1 MNKLGGSKMNIIN
14 QYEKDGYIF
23 IEYDNGTIVKEIKQ
37 INNYDKVILPL
48 SESEVAMLDTSVY
61 VEYLVCLSDLN
72 I

>member
-1 MNKLGGSKMNIIN
+1 MNIIN

-37 INNYDKVILPL
+37 IKNNDKVILPL
-48 SESEVAMLDTSVY
+48 SEYEAATLDTSLN

>member
-1 MNKLGGSKMNIIN
+1 MNIIN

-37 INNYDKVILPL
+37 TKNNDKITLLL
-48 SESEVAMLDTSVY
+48 SESEAAILDTSLN

>member
-1 MNKLGGSKMNIIN
+1 MNIVN

-37 INNYDKVILPL
+37 IKNNDKVILPL
-48 SESEVAMLDTSVY
+48 SESKVAILDTSVN

>member
-1 MNKLGGSKMNIIN
+1 MNIVN

-23 IEYDNGTIVKEIKQ
+23 IEYDNGTVTKEIKQ
-37 INNYDKVILPL
+37 VRPEKQTDNVL
-48 SESEVAMLDTSVY
+48 SDTEIAILDTSLN

>member
-1 MNKLGGSKMNIIN
+1 MNIVN

-37 INNYDKVILPL
+37 IKNNDKVILPL
-48 SESEVAMLDTSVY
+48 SEYEVAILDTSVN

>member
-1 MNKLGGSKMNIIN
+1 MNIVN

-37 INNYDKVILPL
+37 IKNNDKVILPL
-48 SESEVAMLDTSVY
+48 SESEVAILDASVN

>member
-1 MNKLGGSKMNIIN
+1 MNIVN

-37 INNYDKVILPL
+37 TKNNDKITLPL
-48 SESEVAMLDTSVY
+48 SESEAAILDTSIN

>member
-1 MNKLGGSKMNIIN
+1 MNIVN

-37 INNYDKVILPL
+37 IKNNDKVILPL
-48 SESEVAMLDTSVY
+48 SEPEVAILDTSVN

>member
-1 MNKLGGSKMNIIN
+1 MNIIN

-23 IEYDNGTIVKEIKQ
+23 IEYDNGTIVKEMKQ
-37 INNYDKVILPL
+37 IKNNDKVILPL
-48 SESEVAMLDTSVY
+48 SEFEVAMLDTSVN

>member
-1 MNKLGGSKMNIIN
+1 MNIVN

-23 IEYDNGTIVKEIKQ
+23 IEHDNGTIVKEIKQ
-37 INNYDKVILPL
+37 IKNNDKVILPL
-48 SESEVAMLDTSVY
+48 SESEVAILDTSVN

>member
-1 MNKLGGSKMNIIN
+1 MNIVN

-37 INNYDKVILPL
+37 IKNNDKVILPL
-48 SESEVAMLDTSVY
+48 SESEAAILDTSVN

>member
-1 MNKLGGSKMNIIN
+1 MNKLGGSKMNIVN

-23 IEYDNGTIVKEIKQ
+23 IEYDNGAIVKEIKQ
-37 INNYDKVILPL
+37 VRSEKQTDNVL
-48 SESEVAMLDTSVY
+48 SDTEIAILDTSLN

>member
-1 MNKLGGSKMNIIN
+1 MNIVN

-37 INNYDKVILPL
+37 IKNNDKVILPL
-48 SESEVAMLDTSVY
+48 SESEVEILDTSVN
-61 VEYLVCLSDLN
+61 VEYLVFLSDLN

>member
-1 MNKLGGSKMNIIN
+1 MNIIN

-23 IEYDNGTIVKEIKQ
+23 IEYDNGTIVKEMKQ
-37 INNYDKVILPL
+37 IKNNDKVILPL
-48 SESEVAMLDTSVY
+48 SEFEVAMLDTSIN

>member
-1 MNKLGGSKMNIIN
+1 MNIIN

-37 INNYDKVILPL
+37 TKNNDKITLLL
-48 SESEVAMLDTSVY
+48 SESEVAILDTSLN